1 MDYIKRHK
9 LTVFI
14 ILVWIIVIAFAYFI
28 YKLFIGS
35 SGLPVYGDRLD
46 GIEKVPIT
54 DEQIKQIEDSIK
66 EHDFVFKVTKPYLS
80 GKILKVVV
88 TVADGSTLD
97 ASKALATKVTD
108 ALTEEQKAFYDIE
121 FYVTKPYSCTLEAT
135 GNVDEEGNFTEN
147 VTVKFSSDLSKS
159 DNMNDYGIVNKKG
172 KTYNKEQ
179 SIEIEEDGEYIIYG
193 YVNDGYKEQECSIKI
208 TKKGTE
214 NSTTEETVNSI
225 TTRSFPMIGY
235 RKCGSNNFVWTK
247 A

>member
-54 DEQIKQIEDSIK
+54 EEQIKQIEDSI
-66 EHDFVFKVTKPYLS
+66 KVTKPYLS
-80 GKILKVVV
+80 GKILKVIV
-88 TVADGSTLD
+88 TIADGEGENS
-97 ASKALATKVTD
+97 AKALSTKVTD
-108 ALTEEQKAFYDIE
+108 VLTDEQKAFYDIE
-121 FYVTKPYSCTLEAT
+121 FYVTKHYNCTLEAT
-135 GNVDEEGNFTEN
+135 GTVDEEGNFTED
-147 VTVKFSSDLSKS
+147 VTVKFSSDLSKNS
-159 DNMNDYGIVNKKG
+159 NVSDYGLIDSKE

-179 SIEIEEDGEYIIYG
+179 SFDITEDGEYIIYG
-193 YVNDGYKEQECSIKI
+193 YVNDGYKEQSCSIKI

-214 NSTTEETVNSI
+214 SGTAKETVNSI
-225 TTRSFPMIGY
+225 TTRSFPIIGY
-235 RKCGSNNFVWTK
+235 RKYGTQDFVWTK
-247 A
+247 TR